1 MLIINVDE
9 NTIIMHGI
17 IDTLLLNATAV
28 SNFKNTLP
36 KKHNMSTALRQQN
49 QAKQISAMLESRD
62 VRIT

>member
-17 IDTLLLNATAV
+17 IDTLLLNETAV
-28 SNFKNTLP
+28 SDL
-36 KKHNMSTALRQQN
+36 KKKLSTALRQQN